1 MGHQSSIPLKFQYAR
16 LAKEKEDLR
25 VPLFRY
31 NLCGVRTT
39 CSLVVFGG
47 IGSSSVMTEAIS
59 EYHKQSEQDKG
70 CRPDHIVYK
79 QS

>member
-39 CSLVVFGG
+39 CSLVVFS
-47 IGSSSVMTEAIS
+47 GSVVVVTEAVA

-70 CRPDHIVYK
+70 CWPDHIVYK
-79 QS
+79 QA